1 MDERQIRWKARRGM
15 KELDFMLTGW
25 MDAHWTHANPVQR
38 AAFAALLELQDP
50 ILWDLLSGR
59 IEPTTDQ
66 EAELVAAI
74 RACAGL

>member
-15 KELDFMLTGW
+15 KELDCMLAGW
-25 MDAHWTHANPVQR
+25 MDAHWTDADPGKR

-59 IEPTTDQ
+59 AEPAADQ
-66 EAELVAAI
+66 AEVVAAI

>member
-25 MDAHWTHANPVQR
+25 MDAHWAEADRGQR

-59 IEPTTDQ
+59 TDPGADQ
-66 EAELVAAI
+66 AELVAAI
-74 RACAGL
+74 RSCAGL